1 METPAFLRVSFHFI
15 GALFLCILLGWPGSQ
30 ATTVRLH
37 NGCSYTV
44 CAKYWVPNSPIGGA
58 CSEQGPGGVWSVG
71 VDGGWSA
78 ATMWA
83 IANTGCGGQA
93 CNTGPPGGVTQF
105 EFTIASSGGNDYY
118 DVSSIAGYNIAM
130 QVVPTNGACPTIICR
145 GQDGGS
151 CPSGY
156 YPGGPDETKA
166 CPSGS
171 TDYDVY
177 LCG

>member
-1 METPAFLRVSFHFI
+1 MRNPLAGSL
-15 GALFLCILLGWPGSQ
+15 GAQ

-37 NGCSYTV
+37 NSCNYTV

-58 CSEQGPGGVWSVG
+58 CSQQGLGGVWSVG
-71 VDGGWSA
+71 LNGGWSA

-83 IANTGCGGQA
+83 IANTGWSGQV
-93 CNTGPPGGVTQF
+93 CNTGPPSSVTQF

-118 DVSSIAGYNIAM
+118 DVSSITRYNIAM
-130 QVVPTNGACPTIICR
+130 RVIPTNGAYPTIICR
-145 GQDGGS
+145 DQDDNS
-151 CPSGY
+151 YPSGY
-156 YPGGPDETKA
+156 YPGGPDMTKA
-166 CPSGS
+166 FASGS